1 MFLWDYTSSAMSDDE
16 QDIDIPAEELARRSI
31 FASHV
36 ARGSAIPDA
45 LHAAGYSSNA
55 LHLGWTLLSYP
66 DVRVE
71 VDRHRQYIRDKQARS
86 VGELIEQL
94 DRDREFAIET
104 RNAAT
109 AVAATLAQA
118 RILGALDP
126 ATAALK
132 AGQKRLVLTWGGED
146 LSDIT
151 PERIV
156 ELLPLQRTGTE
167 E

>member
-1 MFLWDYTSSAMSDDE
+1 MSDEE
-16 QDIDIPAEELARRSI
+16 QDHPLTPSPEELARRSI
-31 FASHV
+31 FASHI
-36 ARGSAIPDA
+36 AYGSAIPDA
-45 LHAAGYSSNA
+45 LHSAGYTSDA

-66 DVRVE
+66 DVRE
-71 VDRHRQYIRDKQARS
+71 QVDRHRKYIRDKQSRS
-86 VGELIEQL
+86 VAELVEQL

-126 ATAALK
+126 ATAQLK

-146 LSDIT
+146 YAAIDPDKLI
-151 PERIV
+151 EMV
-156 ELLPLQRTGTE
+156 PLRTGTE

>member
-1 MFLWDYTSSAMSDDE
+1 MSDEDGLPPEE
-16 QDIDIPAEELARRSI
+16 QARRSI
-31 FASHV
+31 FAHHI
-36 ARGSAIPDA
+36 AYGSVIPDA
-45 LHAAGYSSNA
+45 LHAAGYTSDA
-55 LHLGWTLLSYP
+55 LHLGWTLLSCP
-66 DVRVE
+66 DVRE
-71 VDRHRQYIRDKQARS
+71 LVDRHRKYIRDKQSRS
-86 VGELIEQL
+86 VAELVEQL

-126 ATAALK
+126 ATAQLK

-146 LSDIT
+146 YASVDTDRVI
-151 PERIV
+151 EMV
-156 ELLPLQRTGTE
+156 PLKTGTE